1 MMDNIPET
9 MIPYSTKAIEGLLAI
24 EKEHHTWNWEAPY
37 NYDPPLCASGSCT
50 SMEIIEINT
59 YPCHVLNR
67 AREISSKETLVAVAL
82 LLSGDVNE

>member
-1 MMDNIPET
+1 MSEPT
-9 MIPYSTKAIEGLLAI
+9 KLIPYSAKAIEGLLAI

-59 YPCHVLNR
+59 YPCHILQQ
-67 AREISSKETLVAVAL
+67 ARESASRETLIAVAL
-82 LLSGDVNE
+82 ILNGNKDG